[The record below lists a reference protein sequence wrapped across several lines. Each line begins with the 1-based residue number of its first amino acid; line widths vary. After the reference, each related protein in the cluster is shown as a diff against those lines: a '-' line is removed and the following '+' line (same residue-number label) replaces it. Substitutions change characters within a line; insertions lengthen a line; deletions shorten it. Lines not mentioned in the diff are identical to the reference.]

1 MKNKPG
7 DPLYDEGFV
16 IRPPTKKEKKAPV
29 KKKKAPVKK
38 KVVKK
43 K

>member
-16 IRPPTKKEKKAPV
+16 IRPPTKKEKAPV